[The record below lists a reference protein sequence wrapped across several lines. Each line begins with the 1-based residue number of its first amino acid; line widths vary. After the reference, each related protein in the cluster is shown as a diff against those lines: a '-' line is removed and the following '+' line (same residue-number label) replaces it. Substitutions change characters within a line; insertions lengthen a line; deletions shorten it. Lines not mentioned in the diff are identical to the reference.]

1 MVISTQGGE
10 AKVESIATDV
20 MKLERDMYTQQGQH
34 IDRYYCISLSL
45 SLSLSSVS
53 ILITNLGSFLLFRDL
68 QLCLSRASQTEEAED
83 VNNSKRGSPSIGT

>member
-45 SLSLSSVS
+45 SLSLS
-53 ILITNLGSFLLFRDL
+53 LLVR
-68 QLCLSRASQTEEAED
+68 
-83 VNNSKRGSPSIGT
+83 SPF

>member
-45 SLSLSSVS
+45 SFSSVS
-53 ILITNLGSFLLFRDL
+53 ILITNLGSLLLFRDV
-68 QLCLSRASQTEEAED
+68 QLCLSRACQTEEAED
-83 VNNSKRGSPSIGT
+83 MNNSKHGSPSLGP